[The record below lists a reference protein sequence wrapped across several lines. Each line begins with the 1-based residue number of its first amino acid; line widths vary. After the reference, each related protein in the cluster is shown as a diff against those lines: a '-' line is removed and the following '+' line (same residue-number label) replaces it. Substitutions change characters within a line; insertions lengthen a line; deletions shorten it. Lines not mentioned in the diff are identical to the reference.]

1 MAPPSTDPMQ
11 GAFAAFALARIYAK
25 VGDEE
30 PAIER
35 LEYLLSIP
43 SQVSAPLLRVDPTW
57 DGLRANQRFQRL
69 VERGAAGM
77 PVESTD
83 SS

>member
-43 SQVSAPLLRVDPTW
+43 S
-57 DGLRANQRFQRL
+57 
-69 VERGAAGM
+69 
-77 PVESTD
+77 
-83 SS
+83 